1 MEYLLLYYILRLVMD
16 RLLIVDDDL
25 SVLKVLKMRLES
37 EGYQVEAASEI
48 EAAKNLALR
57 NKYEAVILDLKF
69 PGGNGID
76 LMKSIH
82 EMDPDLPV
90 IILTAYGSIAS
101 AIKAMQQGAYIYL
114 NKPFDYCELLFQIRN
129 GIEKSKL
136 KGKSRNQRAL

>member
-1 MEYLLLYYILRLVMD
+1 MIEK
-16 RLLIVDDDL
+16 LLIIDDDL
-25 SVLKVLKMRLES
+25 SILRVLKMRLES
-37 EGYQVEAASEI
+37 EGYQVEAASDI
-48 EAAKNLALR
+48 EMAKDLVLR
-57 NKYEAVILDLKF
+57 NEYEAVLLDMKL
-69 PGGNGID
+69 PGGNGIA

-82 EMDPDLPV
+82 EKEPDLPV